1 MTGRKLQAEVE
12 GYRLIAGYLGYI
24 AMIAGA
30 IVLLPLVFLPVFPGE
45 LHYAMDFISPGA
57 VSIALGYL
65 LSLFI
70 QGRPRGQLHK
80 HQDSVIVAAAWII
93 AILVAAM
100 PFVLTGHYNLTQAVF
115 ETTSGFSTTGLSVV
129 DVETSPKLFLAFRS
143 IMLFFGGVGLVL
155 VMTSVISDRYGMR
168 LYTAEGHADR
178 LLPNLLKSA
187 RTILAIYA
195 GYIAAGTLL
204 YIFFG
209 MPWFDAL
216 NHSIAALSTGGFS
229 TRAQSIGYYKSAP
242 IEVVTIVLMLL
253 GSTNFLVHLQLIRGR
268 FRAWFNHCETRLS
281 LIALAFSIPVTAAT
295 IFGAV
300 AQTVPEAFR
309 VAAFQVI
316 SALTTTG
323 FQTVDS
329 FKNWPSP
336 ALFLMIILM
345 LIGGGAGSTAGGI
358 KQARI
363 AVLWKSILYELRGKF
378 NHRRMVRADLM
389 YQFGERVP
397 LTESDKHSA
406 AVFFAVYLLLFF
418 AGTFAFTLYGFS
430 IRDSAFEFASALGTV
445 GLSVGV
451 TGYGAPAGVL
461 WVGAVGMFFGRL
473 EIYVIL
479 MGAARV
485 AKDAADGLHRRRHE
499 KNHSIVR
506 S

>member
-1 MTGRKLQAEVE
+1 MNTRTIQAEVE

-30 IVLLPLVFLPVFPGE
+30 IVLLPLIFLPAFPKE
-45 LHYAMDFISPGA
+45 LPYAMYFVAPGA

-65 LSLFI
+65 LTLFI
-70 QGRPRGQLHK
+70 QGRPHGQLHK
-80 HQDSVIVAAAWII
+80 HQDSIIVAGAWII
-93 AILVAAM
+93 AIIVSAM
-100 PFVLTGHYNLTQAVF
+100 PFVLTGHYNFTQAVF
-115 ETTSGFSTTGLSVV
+115 ETTSGYSTTGLTVV

-155 VMTSVISDRYGMR
+155 VMTSVLSDRYGMR
-168 LYTAEGHADR
+168 LYTAEGHSDR

-195 GYIAAGTLL
+195 GYIASGTLL

-229 TRAQSIGYYKSAP
+229 TRAQSIGYYKSLP
-242 IEVVTIVLMLL
+242 IEAVTIVLMLL
-253 GSTNFLVHLQLIRGR
+253 GSTNFLVHLHLIRGR
-268 FRAWFNHCETRLS
+268 FRAWFNHSETRLS
-281 LIALAFSIPVTAAT
+281 LVVYAFSIPVAAAA
-295 IFGAV
+295 ILGSV
-300 AQTVPEAFR
+300 ARTLPEAFR

-323 FQTVDS
+323 FQTVDT
-329 FKNWPSP
+329 FKNWPSS
-336 ALFLMIILM
+336 AIFLMIILM

-378 NHRRMVRADLM
+378 NHKRMVRADLI

-397 LTESDKHSA
+397 LAESDKHSTGI
-406 AVFFAVYLLLFF
+406 FFAVYLVLFF
-418 AGTFAFTLYGFS
+418 LGTFIFTLYGYS

-445 GLSVGV
+445 GLSMGV
-451 TGYGAPAGVL
+451 TGYNAPSGVL
-461 WVGAVGMFFGRL
+461 WTGALGMFFGRL
-473 EIYVIL
+473 EIYVVL
-479 MGAARV
+479 MAAARIS
-485 AKDAADGLHRRRHE
+485 KDTADGIRGRHHE
-499 KNHSIVR
+499 KNHRLIR
-506 S
+506 

>member
-1 MTGRKLQAEVE
+1 MINHTLQKEVE

-24 AMIAGA
+24 TMITGV
-30 IVLLPLVFLPVFPGE
+30 IVLLPLVFLTAYPNELSCAFYFIAPGV
-45 LHYAMDFISPGA
+45 
-57 VSIALGYL
+57 VSIAIGYL

-93 AILVAAM
+93 AIVVSTM
-100 PFVLTGHYNLTQAVF
+100 PFVLTGHYNFTQAVF
-115 ETTSGFSTTGLSVV
+115 ETTSGYSTTGLSVV
-129 DVETSPKLFLAFRS
+129 DVEASPRLFLAFRS

-168 LYTAEGHADR
+168 LYTAEGHTDR

-187 RTILAIYA
+187 RTILAIYT

-242 IEVVTIVLMLL
+242 IETVTIVLMLL
-253 GSTNFLVHLQLIRGR
+253 GSTNFLLHLQLVRGR
-268 FRAWFNHCETRLS
+268 FSTWFRHCETRLE
-281 LIALAFSIPVTAAT
+281 LIVLAFSIPVAAAI
-295 IFGAV
+295 IFGTV

-309 VAAFQVI
+309 VAAFQVV

-329 FKNWPSP
+329 FRNWPSS
-336 ALFLMIILM
+336 AIFLMIILM

-358 KQARI
+358 KQARV
-363 AVLWKSILYELRGKF
+363 AVLWKSILYELRSKF
-378 NHRRMVRADLM
+378 NHKRMVRADLI

-397 LTESDKHSA
+397 LSELDRHSA
-406 AVFFAVYLLLFF
+406 TVFFAVYLILFF
-418 AGTFAFTLYGFS
+418 AGTFIFTLYGYS
-430 IRDSAFEFASALGTV
+430 VQDSAFEFASALGTV
-445 GLSVGV
+445 GLSIGV
-451 TGYGAPAGVL
+451 TGYGAPSGVL
-461 WVGAVGMFFGRL
+461 WTATLGMFFGRL
-473 EIYVIL
+473 EIYVVL

-485 AKDAADGLHRRRHE
+485 AKDAADGIHRRRHE
-499 KNHSIVR
+499 EKHRVIR
-506 S
+506 